1 VVIGRNV
8 MDVWLWTKSLPA
20 RVILDAMRKMDLEMT
35 VYILRPP
42 GESASQQNMIWIVLV
57 SAFLVLQPAKA
68 FVDCGVSGVYRRP
81 NVIPFLT
88 PLRSRFA
95 AQ

>member
-1 VVIGRNV
+1 MAVDKVIVR
-8 MDVWLWTKSLPA
+8 LRL
-20 RVILDAMRKMDLEMT
+20 ILVAMRYMAKMDLETT

-68 FVDCGVSGVYRRP
+68 IVNCGVSSVYRP
-81 NVIPFLT
+81 M
-88 PLRSRFA
+88 
-95 AQ
+95 